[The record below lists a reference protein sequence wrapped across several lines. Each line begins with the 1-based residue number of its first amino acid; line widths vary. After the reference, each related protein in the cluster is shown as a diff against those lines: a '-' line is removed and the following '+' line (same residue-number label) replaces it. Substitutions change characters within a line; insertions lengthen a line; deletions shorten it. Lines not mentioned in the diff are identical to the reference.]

1 MDFYF
6 WAFSS
11 VIDLWERLEDCLDI
25 PLFQTV
31 STYLSNSIDSNYSFC
46 DKYKISTEFGIVSSA
61 SVSLLRMLLKPIGW
75 ASDNFLFST
84 LSNAALES
92 SKLLFFFL
100 RPPLECLGLID
111 RNEPGAVQILHQFT
125 LFFNHGIKFRLVFLF
140 SKALRIEIASIL
152 EIHDR
157 DLKVHSHW

>member
-1 MDFYF
+1 MTFF
-6 WAFSS
+6 VFNA
-11 VIDLWERLEDCLDI
+11 V
-25 PLFQTV
+25 
-31 STYLSNSIDSNYSFC
+31 
-46 DKYKISTEFGIVSSA
+46 
-61 SVSLLRMLLKPIGW
+61 
-75 ASDNFLFST
+75 T